1 MNRRGQGTVEMMLLI
16 SVIVEAIVAAA
27 WPLVGGEDGI
37 ANQIAEFGERAD
49 TVYYCD
55 TCAAP

>member
-1 MNRRGQGTVEMMLLI
+1 MLLV
-16 SVIVEAIVAAA
+16 SVIVVAIVAAA
-27 WPLVGGEDGI
+27 WPLVGGEEGI